1 MAGKTLVS
9 GKQLP
14 WLEEQIA
21 AEGFA
26 VVCQDGSDV
35 RNSGAC
41 LVHTIGLCKKGM
53 PEVILEGV
61 ASQCAVELV
70 GNVAAWMVSDDPG
83 SADVG
88 KMAVSIAGLKVEIFL
103 MWLQPTVGARKAPTA
118 CMVGASP
125 QFVQMCLQDELGRW
139 PWDTELCG
147 GRDHKASVGSGG
159 GSNASH

>member
-1 MAGKTLVS
+1 MADKTLVTS
-9 GKQLP
+9 GNRP
-14 WLEEQIA
+14 WLEEHIA

-26 VVCQDGSDV
+26 LVCQDGSQE
-35 RNSGAC
+35 RHSGVC
-41 LVHTIGLCKKGM
+41 LVHTVGLSKKGL

-61 ASQCAVELV
+61 ALPRAVELV
-70 GNVAAWMVSDDPG
+70 GNVAAWMVSEDLG

-88 KMAVSIAGLKVEIFL
+88 KLPVSIPDLQIEIFL

-139 PWDTELCG
+139 PWDAAFGG
-147 GRDHKASVGSGG
+147 GRDHKASVGSDG
-159 GSNASH
+159 GSNAFH